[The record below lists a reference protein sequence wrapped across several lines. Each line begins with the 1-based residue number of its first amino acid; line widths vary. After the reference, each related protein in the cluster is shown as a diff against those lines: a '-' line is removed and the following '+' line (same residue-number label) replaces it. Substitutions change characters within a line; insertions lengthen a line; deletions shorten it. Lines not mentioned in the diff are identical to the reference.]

1 MVIFNILILIILDG
15 SNSDCDQCHG
25 ILEELENIDDDCD
38 RHGITFVKTQDYSIA
53 ELYGISEYPV
63 LVYFEANIPNVYEGS
78 LNEEEEVLQWL
89 IQQKTEDRIEL
100 ITRVMLESMVEE
112 TQYLAVY
119 FCKYNTKNLCI
130 YYIYH
135 RKLCFVKLLI
145 SLRFYANKK
154 FAINVQEKFEAH

>member
-1 MVIFNILILIILDG
+1 LLISSDKPAD
-15 SNSDCDQCHG
+15 DCDQCGG
-25 ILEELENIDDDCD
+25 ILDELENIDDDCD

-63 LVYFEANIPNVYEGS
+63 MVYFEANVPNVYEGS

-119 FCKYNTKNLCI
+119 FCKSTLALTLMSLPSSFCM
-130 YYIYH
+130 
-135 RKLCFVKLLI
+135 LLI
-145 SLRFYANKK
+145 NNFS
-154 FAINVQEKFEAH
+154 